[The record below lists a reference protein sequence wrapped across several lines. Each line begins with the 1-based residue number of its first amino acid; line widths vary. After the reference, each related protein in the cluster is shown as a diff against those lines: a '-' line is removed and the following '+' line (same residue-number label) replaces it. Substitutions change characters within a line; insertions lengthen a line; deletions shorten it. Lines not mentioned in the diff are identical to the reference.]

1 MAVSLSGRLR
11 RLCRGSGRVLAL
23 VVAASVLWLLFDM
36 AALRVS
42 FAGSEYSKSEKR
54 ILGDRDVLDERA
66 RRHPR
71 FGFLRAAGGAASTQ
85 AAPVPGADDPRP
97 NLVDKR
103 FGRRRGAPDP
113 AKGNASRPRE
123 PPAAV
128 AKLEKRR
135 FVVAQRAGANENVAG
150 RPSVVAAAPASAAP
164 PRLSFRASP
173 GPPLPDTGAGAKAAE
188 IRVAGARSAPPMETA
203 RPEEPRRA
211 PIARAVAAVDAQRGE
226 APANATPP
234 VAAGHEADGGR
245 PERVANGAAKKTKS
259 AGKIADGG
267 GVGESRIGR
276 ATSKV
281 IVDAPGDRGVKSH
294 DVPKAHRAANKSIN
308 AAGALTTDRAQDAG
322 VARGLNLT
330 ATAKRSANMK
340 SATPPL
346 ARRTRETNGAV
357 ERLLTAPPQRRNDS
371 HLPALNRAS
380 RDAASPVRAATGSLH
395 RGHAASANGTGRAAV
410 PEGPRHRLLALDATL
425 SPRDPH
431 AAGQFGNGVTVRPED
446 QELADRRWREG
457 AFNVFV
463 SDQIPLDRAL
473 PDSRPPAC
481 ADQMVPDALPAVS
494 VIICFIDEAWSTLL
508 RSVHSV
514 LNRSPPGLLREL
526 ILVDDFSTK
535 EHLKEKLDK
544 YLANFP
550 KVRLLRL
557 TERHGLIRARLVG
570 SAVST
575 GDILLFLDSH
585 VECNVG
591 WLEPLVARIHANR
604 SRVACPVIEVINE
617 KDMSYQH
624 VTDFLRGVFE
634 WPLNFGWRATPVD
647 VVAALGLKREDPFPC
662 PVMAGGLFAIDKRYF
677 YELGTYDPGLEVW
690 GGENLELSF
699 KVWMCGGEIEIV
711 PCSRVGHVY
720 RADNPYP
727 FPGGDKV
734 ATVQRNLRR
743 VADVWLD
750 EFAEI
755 FYGRGYGNALRSRGA
770 GGGVLPEG
778 EFAARFVRSSV
789 GDVEP
794 QRRLRE
800 ALGCRSFG
808 WYLENVYA
816 DLRAPLVQADGWV
829 WNEGSNQCLTV
840 VNNSI
845 EVHLCIQTGGV
856 SKVQQFNFTWWQQLR
871 QDGLCVA
878 ALGDPATVGLVGCS
892 PASEP
897 QAWLHSRNEQPLAK
911 HIVKA
916 SVRESLCLAQ
926 DGKSLKLSSCDVQNA
941 YQKWNFGRYFE

>member
-1 MAVSLSGRLR
+1 MAVRLSGRLR

-42 FAGSEYSKSEKR
+42 FAGSEYSKPEKR
-54 ILGDRDVLDERA
+54 ILGDRDALGERT

-71 FGFLRAAGGAASTQ
+71 FGFLRAAGGAASTR
-85 AAPVPGADDPRP
+85 AAPGPGADDPRP

-123 PPAAV
+123 PPAA
-128 AKLEKRR
+128 AKVDKRR
-135 FVVAQRAGANENVAG
+135 FVVGQRAGANENAAG
-150 RPSVVAAAPASAAP
+150 RPGVGAAGPAAG
-164 PRLSFRASP
+164 P
-173 GPPLPDTGAGAKAAE
+173 GPGSPLPDADAKAAE
-188 IRVAGARSAPPMETA
+188 VRAAGARSAPPVETA
-203 RPEEPRRA
+203 RPEEPRGA
-211 PIARAVAAVDAQRGE
+211 PIPRAAAAVDARRGE
-226 APANATPP
+226 APANATSP

-245 PERVANGAAKKTKS
+245 PERVANGAAKETKP
-259 AGKIADGG
+259 AGEIADGG
-267 GVGESRIGR
+267 GVGGSRIGR
-276 ATSKV
+276 TTSKV
-281 IVDAPGDRGVKSH
+281 IIDALGDGGVKSR
-294 DVPKAHRAANKSIN
+294 DVSKAHGVANKSAD
-308 AAGALTTDRAQDAG
+308 AAGVLTANRTQDAG
-322 VARGLNLT
+322 VARGLS
-330 ATAKRSANMK
+330 ATAKLSAKMK
-340 SATPPL
+340 IATPPL
-346 ARRTRETNGAV
+346 ARWTRQTNEAV
-357 ERLLTAPPQRRNDS
+357 ERSLTAPPRRRNDS
-371 HLPALNRAS
+371 RLPELNRAS
-380 RDAASPVRAATGSLH
+380 RDAASPGRAATGPLH
-395 RGHAASANGTGRAAV
+395 RVHAASANGTGRAAV
-410 PEGPRHRLLALDATL
+410 AEGPRHRLLALDATL

-431 AAGQFGNGVTVRPED
+431 APGQFGYGVTVRPED

-473 PDSRPPAC
+473 PDTRPPAC
-481 ADQMVPDALPAVS
+481 ADQTVPDALPLVS

-647 VVAALGLKREDPFPC
+647 VVTALGLKREDPFPC

-734 ATVQRNLRR
+734 STVQRNLRR

-750 EFAEI
+750 EYAEV

-794 QRRLRE
+794 QRRLRQ

-840 VNNSI
+840 INNSI

-856 SKVQQFNFTWWQQLR
+856 SKPQQFNYTWWQQLR
-871 QDGLCVA
+871 QDGLCLA
-878 ALGDPATVGLVGCS
+878 ALAGAGTVGLAGCR

-897 QAWLHSRNEQPLAK
+897 QAWLHSHSEQPLAK

-926 DGKSLKLSSCDVQNA
+926 VGKGLKLSSCDVLNA